1 MTRVF
6 YPDYLDGQLHPEAEA
21 LLRGIQ
27 AAQARPLVA
36 LSPEEARA
44 SFLPE
49 AWLGPVAPE
58 VRIGERMLPGPA
70 GPVGIRIYAGGGAAP
85 RPVLVFFHGGGF
97 VLGTLPEFDAFCAR
111 LALGADCVVVSVDYR
126 LAPEHRFPG
135 AFEDAWA
142 ALRWVGVH
150 ASEFAG
156 NPERM
161 AVAGD
166 SAGANLAAG
175 MGLLARDAGLRLS
188 AQVLLCPWVDL
199 REGAE
204 AADAFKA
211 FGDGLWLSTAN
222 IRWYRDHY
230 LGCSGRA
237 EEPRVSP
244 LLAGNFQGLPP
255 ALVITAEF
263 DVLADQGRAYAQ
275 RLEGAGVPV
284 DFRAYPGML
293 HDFATLPGCFS
304 DAEGAIGQVA
314 SFLRKAF
321 AGGR

>member
-1 MTRVF
+1 MTRAF
-6 YPDYLDGQLHPEAEA
+6 YPDYSAGRLHPEAEV
-21 LLRGIQ
+21 LLCGIQ
-27 AAQARPLVA
+27 ATQARPLVT
-36 LSPEEARA
+36 LNPVEARA
-44 SFLPE
+44 SFLPD

-58 VRIGERMLPGPA
+58 VRISQQMLPGPA
-70 GPVGIRIYAGGGAAP
+70 GPAGIRIYAGRGSTP

-97 VLGTLPEFDAFCAR
+97 VLGALPEFDAFCAR

-135 AFEDAWA
+135 AFEDARA
-142 ALRWVGVH
+142 ALQWVGVH

-156 NPERM
+156 DPERM

-166 SAGANLAAG
+166 SAGANLATG
-175 MGLLARDAGLRLS
+175 MGLVARDAGLRLCG
-188 AQVLLCPWVDL
+188 QVLVCPWVDL
-199 REGAE
+199 REVAE
-204 AADAFKA
+204 AADSFKA
-211 FGDGLWLSTAN
+211 FGDGLWLPTAN
-222 IRWYRDHY
+222 IRWYRNHY
-230 LGCSGRA
+230 LGGSGRA
-237 EEPRVSP
+237 EDPRVSP
-244 LLAGNFQGLPP
+244 LLAETLVGLPP

-284 DFRAYPGML
+284 AFRRYPGML

-304 DAEGAIGQVA
+304 DAEGAIGQIS

-321 AGGR
+321 QGGH